1 MLADAQTRRQPA
13 RRPPRRAG
21 ELGPVAAQIALA
33 GSIRGALIP
42 VLLLSAAAA
51 ACGGPPGPC
60 FLQGTPRWAPA
71 GRLREDVCRRAG
83 GVRPAKAAW
92 QCAILDDERAA
103 KTPLVIPQS
112 KLWVE
117 KFIVGL
123 NLCPFAREP
132 FKKDTIRYA
141 ISGASR
147 ALPGSR

>member
-1 MLADAQTRRQPA
+1 M
-13 RRPPRRAG
+13 G
-21 ELGPVAAQIALA
+21 GAAAA
-33 GSIRGALIP
+33 